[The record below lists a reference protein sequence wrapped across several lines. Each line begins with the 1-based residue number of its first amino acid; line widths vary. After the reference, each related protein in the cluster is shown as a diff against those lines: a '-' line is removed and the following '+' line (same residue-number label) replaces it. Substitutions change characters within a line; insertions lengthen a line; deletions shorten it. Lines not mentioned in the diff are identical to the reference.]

1 MVSDTERPT
10 WGEVSVGGC
19 ISVRCMAP
27 PPGVLGCAATTA
39 SHSDRCT
46 SLGDRAEPRARR
58 LRSRETSDPVASQ
71 TYF

>member
-1 MVSDTERPT
+1 MGIVIQYASEHK
-10 WGEVSVGGC
+10 
-19 ISVRCMAP
+19 
-27 PPGVLGCAATTA
+27 LGCAATTA

-71 TYF
+71 TYFLDHDLCCC